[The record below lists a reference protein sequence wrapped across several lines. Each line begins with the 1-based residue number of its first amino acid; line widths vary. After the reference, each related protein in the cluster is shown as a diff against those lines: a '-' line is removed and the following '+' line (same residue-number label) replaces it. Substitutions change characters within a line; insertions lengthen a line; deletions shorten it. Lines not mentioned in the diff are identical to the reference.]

1 MQVLSFLKKTFSLD
15 DRSLGLYRILIGIV
29 VMADVIYRLEDL
41 TNFYTD
47 IGLIPRS
54 IFTSEMT
61 MPWSFSLH
69 LANGSLPF
77 AVVMFSI
84 HLIFGL
90 MLVFGYKSRWAMIGA
105 YIMTASVHNRN
116 WLVNNGGD
124 DVLRAILFLSIF
136 LPLGRR
142 FSIEAAMKKEKDEK
156 HDVFSTWGFAFF
168 LQVFVIYFVSYI
180 LKDHPIWRRD
190 WTAVFYSSRLDI
202 FATPLAIWL
211 RNYPSIMKFITAFS
225 IYLEWLGPI
234 LLVFAFAFGRFW
246 WLIRTALVVLFI
258 GFHFGIFSTMNIGL
272 FTFICMAMWT
282 LFLPGPF
289 WDKITDY
296 FRHKNYGKLA
306 IHFDGECG
314 FCQKGVR
321 ILRSFLLLD
330 DVTINV
336 AQDNS
341 SIYNDMTK
349 NHSWVIVNENNE
361 RFFHYNAWIELLK
374 HSPVGRPFVFFFA
387 SAPVKWIGSKTYHWI
402 SHNRPLMG
410 KASQFLEYQS
420 PKKEIITL
428 RVILEAAGAFMFV
441 TLLMWNLTTIKRYN
455 IQAPFFQN
463 VTRWLHLYQE
473 WNMFAPY
480 PKMDNIW
487 VEVPGVLND
496 GSEIDVLYGTRDI
509 YGVKDQHFVKMI
521 PNEHWRKFYLNLSER
536 NDYARYYGGYLCR
549 LWNTRNQ
556 KWVKDS
562 TLRKL
567 EIIVYSQ
574 PNLPDGEKGG
584 ISRKL
589 SWRHW
594 CFDEDYKRDNPNSP
608 R

>member
-1 MQVLSFLKKTFSLD
+1 MQVLQFLKKTFSFD
-15 DRSLGLYRILIGIV
+15 DRSLGLYRILIGMV

-61 MPWSFSLH
+61 MPWSLSFH

-77 AVVMFSI
+77 AVLMFSI

-105 YIMTASVHNRN
+105 YVMTLSVHNRN

-124 DVLRAILFLSIF
+124 DVLRSILFLSIF
-136 LPLGRR
+136 LPLGRC
-142 FSIEAAMKKEKDEK
+142 FSIEAAMKKEKKETTDY
-156 HDVFSTWGFAFF
+156 FSTWGLAFF

-180 LKDHPIWRRD
+180 LKDHPIWRSD
-190 WTAVFYSSRLDI
+190 WTAVFFSSRLDI
-202 FATPLAIWL
+202 FATPLAIWM
-211 RNYPSIMKFITAFS
+211 RNFPGLMKLITAAS

-234 LLVFAFAFGRFW
+234 LLIFAFAFGRFW
-246 WLIRTALVVLFI
+246 WMVRAFLVVSFI
-258 GFHFGIFSTMNIGL
+258 GFHFGIFLTMNIGL

-282 LFLPGPF
+282 LFLPGPV
-289 WDKITDY
+289 WDKITEF
-296 FRHKNYGKLA
+296 FRARNYGKLS
-306 IHFDGECG
+306 IYFDGECG
-314 FCQKGVR
+314 FCQKSVR
-321 ILRSFLLLD
+321 IFRAFLLLD
-330 DVTINV
+330 DVTVNA
-336 AQDNS
+336 AQETPA
-341 SIYNDMTK
+341 IYKDMEK
-349 NHSWVIVNENNE
+349 NHSWVIVNENGN
-361 RFFHYNAWIELLK
+361 RYFKYDAWLELLK
-374 HSPVGRPFVFFFA
+374 HSPIGRIFRPLFA
-387 SAPVKWIGSKTYHWI
+387 YGPVAWTGPKVYHWV

-410 KASQFLEYQS
+410 KASQFLEYSS
-420 PKKEIITL
+420 PKKEIKTWKWIM
-428 RVILEAAGAFMFV
+428 EGAGAFMFV

-463 VTRWLHLYQE
+463 ITRWLHLYQE

-487 VEVPGVLND
+487 VEVPGVLSD
-496 GSEIDVLYGTRDI
+496 GSDIDVLYGTHDI
-509 YGVKDQHFVKMI
+509 FSVKDQAFVKMI
-521 PNEHWRKFYLNLSER
+521 QNEHWRKFYLNLSER
-536 NDYARYYGGYLCR
+536 HDYARYFGGYLCR
-549 LWNTRNQ
+549 LYNERNV
-556 KWVKDS
+556 KWVKGT
-562 TLRKL
+562 TLRKM
-567 EIIVYSQ
+567 EIVVYSQ

-594 CFDEDYKRDNPNSP
+594 CFDEDYKRDNAGKNP
-608 R
+608 